1 MKIVAENIYKR
12 YIAKYI
18 IKDFSYTFNSGQCY
32 GISGPNGSGKST
44 LIQILS
50 GFLSSTKGTIQYAKN
65 AKVISRNDIYKN
77 IAMVAP
83 YIELDL
89 ELTPS
94 EIFDHLKN
102 FKHYNF
108 SNVAELLEVA
118 NLKGNKHKPL
128 KHFSSG
134 MNQRFELALAM
145 TSDADFLL
153 LDEPTSFL
161 DEESKHW
168 WVDLLLNFT
177 KNKTVI
183 IASNDQ
189 FDLKQTTEIISLI

>member
-18 IKDFSYTFNSGQCY
+18 IKDFSFTFNSGQCY

-44 LIQILS
+44 LVQILS
-50 GFLSSTKGTIQYAKN
+50 GFLSSTKGTISYSKN
-65 AKVISRNDIYKN
+65 DQSISRNDVYKHL
-77 IAMVAP
+77 ALAAP

-94 EIFDHLKN
+94 EIFNHLKN
-102 FKHYNF
+102 FKEYNF
-108 SNVAELLEVA
+108 NSVDDLLELS
-118 NLKGNKHKPL
+118 NLKGNAHKQL

-134 MNQRFELALAM
+134 MNQRFELSLAM
-145 TSDADFLL
+145 TSNADLLL

-161 DEESKHW
+161 DEASKNW
-168 WVDLLLNFT
+168 WVELLLNFT
-177 KNKTVI
+177 KDKTVI

-189 FDLKQTTEIISLI
+189 FDLNQTSEVINLI

>member
-18 IKDFSYTFNSGQCY
+18 IKDFSYTFNSGECY

-50 GFLSSTKGTIQYAKN
+50 GFLSSTKGTIEYSQN
-65 AKVISRNDIYKN
+65 DKVISRNDIYKS
-77 IAMVAP
+77 IALVAP

-108 SNVAELLEVA
+108 SSVKELLEVA
-118 NLKGNKHKPL
+118 NLKGNRNKQL

-145 TSDADFLL
+145 TSDADYLL

-161 DEESKHW
+161 DEASKNW
-168 WVDLLLNFT
+168 WAELLLSYT
-177 KNKTVI
+177 KEKTVI
-183 IASNDQ
+183 IASNDK
-189 FDLKQTTEIISLI
+189 FDLNQTTEVITLS